1 LIWLL
6 EAIMSP
12 QNAVRT
18 PGPSRSNRGK
28 DPYDNIEPWLAKM
41 AALPV
46 GDPERTA
53 LREQIVRRCMP
64 LADHIARR
72 YCGRGET
79 YDDLY
84 QVASLA
90 VILAIDRFDPSVG
103 SSFGAFAVPT
113 ILGEVRRHFRDH
125 LWALRVPRGTKVLQA
140 RIGPAVERLAQRLH
154 RMPTT
159 AELAAELG
167 VELLEITR
175 AMLAANA
182 YTADSIDG
190 GTDACDRTA
199 TRAAAATM
207 MADEAGY
214 RRTEEALTVA
224 PLLRELPER
233 EREVLRLRFFE
244 NWPQSQIAERL
255 GVSQMQISRILSR
268 TLATLRARALGI
280 DIGTSLAMAR

>member
-1 LIWLL
+1 L

-12 QNAVRT
+12 QNTVRT
-18 PGPSRSNRGK
+18 PRPSRSNRGN
-28 DPYDNIEPWLAKM
+28 DPYDNIEPWLEKM
-41 AALPV
+41 AALPA
-46 GDPERTA
+46 GEPERIA
-53 LREQIVRRCMP
+53 LREQIVRRCLP
-64 LADHIARR
+64 LAEHIARR
-72 YCGRGET
+72 YSGRGET

-90 VILAIDRFDPSVG
+90 VILAIDRYDPSFG
-103 SSFGAFAVPT
+103 SSFVSFAVPT

-140 RIGPAVERLAQRLH
+140 RVGPAVERLSQRLQ
-154 RMPTT
+154 RMPTA

-167 VELLEITR
+167 VDLLEITQ
-175 AMLAANA
+175 ALLAANA

-190 GTDACDRTA
+190 GTDACDRAAPRATA
-199 TRAAAATM
+199 TLG
-207 MADEAGY
+207 ADDAGY
-214 RRTEEALTVA
+214 RTTEEALTVA

-244 NWPQSQIAERL
+244 NWTQNQIAERL

-268 TLATLRARALGI
+268 TLAVLRSRALGI
-280 DIGTSLAMAR
+280 DIRTSSAMAR